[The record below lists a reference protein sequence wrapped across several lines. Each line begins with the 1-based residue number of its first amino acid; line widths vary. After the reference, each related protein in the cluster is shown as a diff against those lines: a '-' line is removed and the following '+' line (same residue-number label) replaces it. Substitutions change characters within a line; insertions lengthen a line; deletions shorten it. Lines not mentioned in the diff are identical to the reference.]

1 MNLQDQNHIAEI
13 DPAKDTVVGSYP
25 MGDCRGNHGM
35 ALDPEHRRA
44 FLSCEDNDLMTVF
57 DLDTHK
63 VIASLPMASGAD
75 VIKFDAGLQ
84 RIYVACGSGAISI
97 FRQDEPHSL
106 PQAARPP
113 GRKESS
119 QYRDRPPN
127 PQGLHSRGAG
137 TRKAGRQDDRVRGGD
152 DLRFEEIGS
161 VIRRTMY
168 CRLDR
173 YHR

>member
-1 MNLQDQNHIAEI
+1 VNLQDQNHIAEI

-97 FRQDEPHSL
+97 FRQDDPTHYRKLQDLPVEKKVHSIAIDH
-106 PQAARPP
+106 PTHRVYTPEEQEQGKPVARMIVYEAVTISDS
-113 GRKESS
+113 K
-119 QYRDRPPN
+119 
-127 PQGLHSRGAG
+127 
-137 TRKAGRQDDRVRGGD
+137 K
-152 DLRFEEIGS
+152 
-161 VIRRTMY
+161 
-168 CRLDR
+168 
-173 YHR
+173 